1 VPTVLAF
8 SVLLTDAPARWLVID
23 DPPAPVDAAVVLAG
37 DPGYERTRTAVTLI
51 RTGEARLLVLTGGEP
66 GPGDSATSLRDYALA
81 LGVPADRIRLE
92 TVSHTT
98 RESLIAVEPI
108 LRREGVRTIALVTSP
123 FHQRRAYMAARS
135 ALPGIVIRNRPAQRS
150 HWRPLGWWRQSGSR
164 RIVASEYIKIV
175 YYAGRGWL

>member
-108 LRREGVRTIALVTSP
+108 LRREGV
-123 FHQRRAYMAARS
+123 
-135 ALPGIVIRNRPAQRS
+135 IRNRPAQRS